1 MTSTRTLALALL
13 ATCAGPAMAQ
23 DMIDCDTLPNVVYL
37 QVGDTQEP
45 LMKALGRALRDSAA
59 RPISIVYNTSGS
71 CTNIEAIYTGG
82 LLTTNPK
89 YIPSSAEDPA
99 WTPAMAAPVCRVR
112 AGGVPLDVANSALF
126 VSACNDNPA
135 PAGIGS
141 FSGPVQPYVFVVPSA
156 SSQTAITAEEAY
168 FVFGFGAAGQV
179 EPWTDEAFYF
189 IRTTTKSTLLA
200 LAANIRVQGA
210 KWKGNKLDK
219 SSEVVS
225 GVNMS
230 TSPEKTIGILGAE
243 IYDKNRAT
251 MKALAFRTF
260 GQKYA
265 YYPDSSPTLHDKR
278 PTREGQYMPWSPTVY
293 LTKTQN
299 GVAESSNAGYVIDLI
314 TSRTTT
320 TTPDFDVLKVIA
332 EQGLVP
338 SCAMKVQRD
347 REGGNLSLYSPE
359 APCHCKYESV
369 VDPQAASACTTCTDD
384 GACGGGKCR
393 HGFCEAR

>member
-1 MTSTRTLALALL
+1 MRPTRTLAAALL
-13 ATCAGPAMAQ
+13 LAGAGPAVAQ
-23 DMIDCDTLPNVVYL
+23 DMIDCDSLPDVVYL

-45 LMKALGRALRDSAA
+45 LMKALGRALRDSTE
-59 RPISIVYNTSGS
+59 RPVTLVYNTSGS
-71 CTNIEAIYTGG
+71 CTNIEAMYTGG
-82 LLTTNPK
+82 RLTINPK
-89 YIPSSAEDPA
+89 YIPSTAEDPA
-99 WTPAMAAPVCRVR
+99 WTTAMAAPTCTIR

-126 VSACNDNPA
+126 VSACTDAPV
-135 PAGIGS
+135 PAGVGS
-141 FSGPVQPYVFVVPSA
+141 FEGPAQPYVFVVPSA

-168 FVFGFGAAGQV
+168 FVFGFGSAGQAS
-179 EPWTDEAFYF
+179 PWTDEAFYF

-200 LAANIRVQGA
+200 LAANIRVPGS

-225 GVNMS
+225 GVNQS
-230 TSPEKTIGILGAE
+230 PEPEKTIGILGAE
-243 IYDKNRAT
+243 IYDKNRST

-260 GQKYA
+260 GQEHA
-265 YYPDSSPTLHDKR
+265 YYPDSSATARDKR
-278 PTREGQYMPWSPTVY
+278 PTREGQYVPWSPTVY
-293 LTKTQN
+293 LTRLEN
-299 GVAESSNAGYVIDLI
+299 GVAESSDAQYVVDLI

-338 SCAMKVQRD
+338 HCAMKVSRE
-347 REGGNLSLYSPE
+347 REGGNLSPFEPE

-369 VDPQAASACTTCTDD
+369 VEPASAAACTACSDD
-384 GACGGGKCR
+384 GPCGAGKCR